1 MRAHA
6 SSVPHALPAA
16 LAALLLSS
24 ACASTAPPQTVPVH
38 GEPVDLQVLG
48 GDWWGEYTSA
58 QTGRTG
64 RIHFTIDPESG
75 LAVGEV
81 TMIPAGPDARPFRP
95 ANETGEARNR
105 AARPLTV
112 RFIQVRSGDETVTG
126 VLEPYEDPACGCVVS
141 TTFVGRVG
149 SDVIEGTFI
158 THGGDGHPTTTGR
171 WRVDRKR
178 PERADEPRGR

>member
-1 MRAHA
+1 
-6 SSVPHALPAA
+6 
-16 LAALLLSS
+16 
-24 ACASTAPPQTVPVH
+24 VPVH
-38 GEPVDLQVLG
+38 GEPVDLQVLA

-95 ANETGEARNR
+95 ANETGEARDR